1 MTETTKEGMTENT
14 NEATNENT
22 SEKTKQ
28 ATTAATAPGLEAKS
42 PEPGSSAYIQIW
54 TDSFSQ
60 VIAQI
65 TGGPVPCRVSP
76 EAPAEAAAVAQAAEA
91 AAAAEPAAAE
101 PAAVEPAAEAARE
114 PAAPNDQWI
123 VITAAG
129 AVRGEMRLHLS
140 PASVLRL
147 GQAFMSEPAV
157 ADSPLTADHRESVVE
172 LLRQVSGIVAS
183 AAKARW
189 GEVQFRVE
197 AAAAAPSWPAA
208 ETWRLEAGGETPPGM
223 VLDFGLSAALLAEL
237 RAGLRTELRSELPGD
252 KAEAAAGEAD
262 HRAIEST
269 SSTLPAS
276 ADAASADPRTET
288 LDLLMDVRLA
298 LSMRFGSRR
307 LLLRE
312 VLDLSPGAVVELDRR
327 IQEPVDLLL
336 DGRLV
341 ACGEVVVIDG
351 NYGLRVSEVSPQA
364 AQLGRRDD

>member
-1 MTETTKEGMTENT
+1 M
-14 NEATNENT
+14 NEATNEGT
-22 SEKTKQ
+22 S
-28 ATTAATAPGLEAKS
+28 AATAAGLEPRSA
-42 PEPGSSAYIQIW
+42 EPNSSAYIQIW

-76 EAPAEAAAVAQAAEA
+76 VAPPESAPAEK
-91 AAAAEPAAAE
+91 AAAEPAGE
-101 PAAVEPAAEAARE
+101 
-114 PAAPNDQWI
+114 NDQWI
-123 VITAAG
+123 VVTSAG
-129 AVRGEMRLHLS
+129 ALRGEMRLRLS

-157 ADSPLTADHRESVVE
+157 ADSPLTPDHRESVVE

-183 AAKARW
+183 AVKARW
-189 GEVQFRVE
+189 GEVQLRVE
-197 AAAAAPSWPAA
+197 AVVAAPSWPEA
-208 ETWRLEAGGETPPGM
+208 ENWRLEAGAETPPSM
-223 VLDFGLSAALLAEL
+223 VLEFGLSAALIAEL
-237 RAGLRTELRSELPGD
+237 RADR
-252 KAEAAAGEAD
+252 AEAAKSEAE
-262 HRAIEST
+262 RSAIEST
-269 SSTLPAS
+269 PSNPSAS
-276 ADAASADPRTET
+276 ADSVSPDPRTDT

-298 LSMRFGSRR
+298 VSMRFGSRR

-341 ACGEVVVIDG
+341 ARGEVVVIDG

-364 AQLGRRDD
+364 AQIGRQDG